1 MAKSIK
7 TENYTWY
14 DTGSYENYMIAKET
28 LEDIKFDFSKPDE
41 YIYQLEDKII
51 KFFIDSKK
59 GKFVEKKVAKT

>member
-1 MAKSIK
+1 
-7 TENYTWY
+7 
-14 DTGSYENYMIAKET
+14 MIAKET

-59 GKFVEKKVAKT
+59 VTC